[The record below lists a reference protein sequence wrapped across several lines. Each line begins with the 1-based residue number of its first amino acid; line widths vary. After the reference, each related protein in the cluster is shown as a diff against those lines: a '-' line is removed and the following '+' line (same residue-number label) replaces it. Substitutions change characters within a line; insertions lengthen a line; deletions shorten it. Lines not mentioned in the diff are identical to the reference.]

1 MTNKCF
7 HLNMLLVYLDFLRYS
22 GVDHSLNHLKP
33 SMLYWKIIKEK
44 RKDLEAHLFHVSQFL
59 NTQMKSLIT
68 MSDDWASKCQSF
80 SQKSIN
86 LSEINLFLHIPE
98 SD

>member
-1 MTNKCF
+1 LTNKCF

-44 RKDLEAHLFHVSQFL
+44 RKDLEAHLFHVSQACSCMGL
-59 NTQMKSLIT
+59 EYPNEEL
-68 MSDDWASKCQSF
+68 DY
-80 SQKSIN
+80 
-86 LSEINLFLHIPE
+86 HVR
-98 SD
+98 